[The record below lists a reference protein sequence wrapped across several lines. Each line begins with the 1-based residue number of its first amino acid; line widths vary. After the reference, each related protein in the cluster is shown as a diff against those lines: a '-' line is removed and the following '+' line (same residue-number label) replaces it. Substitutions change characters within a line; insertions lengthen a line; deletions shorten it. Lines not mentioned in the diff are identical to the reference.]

1 LVFVDF
7 NYPFY
12 DLPNGSRPHGQLF
25 GLCLLQL
32 LQYFFELSLFSG
44 EVVNMPDHVFLL
56 GQLNS
61 VLIENAFF
69 VSIFFVNLLPQ
80 NLFLDNLFPSSFD
93 DFSVDGHQV
102 AELLLLEFK
111 HVFIVDDIICVLL
124 PYLLAFLHHQ
134 QL

>member
-1 LVFVDF
+1 
-7 NYPFY
+7 
-12 DLPNGSRPHGQLF
+12 
-25 GLCLLQL
+25 
-32 LQYFFELSLFSG
+32 
-44 EVVNMPDHVFLL
+44 MPDHVLLL

-69 VSIFFVNLLPQ
+69 FGIFFVDLLSQ
-80 NLFLDNLFPSSFD
+80 MLLLDNLFPSSFD

-124 PYLLAFLHHQ
+124 PYPLAFLHHH